1 MSDPAAAFQRA
12 AILGVGLIGGSVA
25 AALRERR
32 IARHVVGLDPRDA
45 ATALQLGL
53 IDSVAPSLHDAVKG
67 ADLVV
72 LAAPIAGNAAL
83 LRGLGELPAGT
94 IAADV
99 AITDVSS
106 TKSSIVAAARESL
119 GALLP
124 RFVAAHPIAGSERSG
139 ASAASAALF
148 DNALVLL
155 CPDASSA
162 PDATERVEAM
172 WRSLGARTARMAS
185 AHHDELFAT
194 VSHWPHAVAF
204 ALAAAVGQGPLA
216 DDARRYSGAGLRDTT
231 RVGASSPE
239 LWADILLDNR
249 DASLRAARAFTQEV
263 AAIERALDD
272 GNRAALVEALARGAR
287 WRRSL

>member
-1 MSDPAAAFQRA
+1 MSATGPQFERA

-25 AALRERR
+25 AALRSRSM
-32 IARHVVGLDPRDA
+32 ARQVVGLDPRDGQA
-45 ATALQLGL
+45 ALQLGL
-53 IDSVAPSLHDAVKG
+53 VDAVVTSLHDAVKG

-72 LAAPIAGNAAL
+72 LAAPVAGNAAL

-94 IAADV
+94 LADGV

-106 TKSSIVAAARESL
+106 TKCSIIAAARESL
-119 GALLP
+119 GLLLP
-124 RFVAAHPIAGSERSG
+124 RFVPAHPIAGSERSG
-139 ASAASAALF
+139 AAAASATLF
-148 DNALVLL
+148 DNAMVLL
-155 CPDASSA
+155 CPDEASA
-162 PDATERVEAM
+162 PDATDTVEAM
-172 WRSLGARTARMAS
+172 WQMIGARTGRMAA

-231 RVGASSPE
+231 RVGGSSPE

-249 DASLRAARAFTQEV
+249 DASLRAARSFSQEV
-263 AAIERALDD
+263 AAIERALSD
-272 GNRAALVEALARGAR
+272 GNRPALVEALSRGAR